1 MSQSRGQGKVCRDL
15 GGCVI
20 QLSYSHFA
28 GSKYMSCG
36 TRPCMRCNNNV
47 NVQVND

>member
-1 MSQSRGQGKVCRDL
+1 MTRGQGQACREL

-20 QLSYSHFA
+20 QITYSNF
-28 GSKYMSCG
+28 GGQRYMPSG

-47 NVQVND
+47 RVEVNE